1 MASQEYVKT
10 SLNFFKLKEIE
21 PLANKVNAE
30 KPPLL
35 TEQITKLC
43 MKVYEIQEAK
53 KQKKDY
59 DAQINAL
66 AKQFGHSVRDI
77 GVLKQQISIVGPQLT
92 KLAGLKSEIESLR
105 AENKSLRDDISQLRL
120 EKSGE
125 IVKLKV
131 EDKNIEDDVSKEVS
145 EEVIKEVVQ
154 KAIKEKVKNNST
166 AEA

>member
-1 MASQEYVKT
+1 M
-10 SLNFFKLKEIE
+10 
-21 PLANKVNAE
+21 
-30 KPPLL
+30 
-35 TEQITKLC
+35 
-43 MKVYEIQEAK
+43 
-53 KQKKDY
+53 
-59 DAQINAL
+59 
-66 AKQFGHSVRDI
+66 
-77 GVLKQQISIVGPQLT
+77 KQQISIVGPQLT
-92 KLAGLKSEIESLR
+92 KLAGLKSEIETLR

-166 AEA
+166 AQA